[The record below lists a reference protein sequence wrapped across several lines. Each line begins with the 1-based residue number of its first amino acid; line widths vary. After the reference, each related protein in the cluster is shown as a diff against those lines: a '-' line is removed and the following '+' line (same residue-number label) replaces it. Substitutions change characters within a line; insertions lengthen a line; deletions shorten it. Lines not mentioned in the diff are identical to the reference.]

1 MDVSSLASF
10 FVLAGRGERRCFAY
24 ANLAKTDVA
33 NDAAIW
39 NFRFVIAATP
49 QSVFAKVMQWKQESL
64 RYYDS
69 RLSFGKTR
77 KSLSVLKA
85 RSKEGS

>member
-10 FVLAGRGERRCFAY
+10 FMLAGIEERRCFAY

-49 QSVFAKVMQWKQESL
+49 QSVFAKVMQWKHESL
-64 RYYDS
+64 RYDDR